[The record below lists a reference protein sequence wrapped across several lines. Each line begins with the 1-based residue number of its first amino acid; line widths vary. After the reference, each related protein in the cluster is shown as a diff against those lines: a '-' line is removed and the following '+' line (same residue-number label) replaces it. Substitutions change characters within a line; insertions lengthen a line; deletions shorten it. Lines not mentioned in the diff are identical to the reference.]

1 MLSEFAPFLVEIVST
16 QYDPDAKYHGDP
28 EMINRY
34 NILLGAK
41 QAYADYW
48 LRVKHR
54 QEEELVADRVSSE
67 VKFSFHKKDNKRSSE
82 TKK

>member
-1 MLSEFAPFLVEIVST
+1 MVSI
-16 QYDPDAKYHGDP
+16 QNDPDVTYLGDP

-41 QAYADYW
+41 HAYADHW
-48 LRVKHR
+48 LCVKHR
-54 QEEELVADRVSSE
+54 QEGVSGGPGYIE
-67 VKFSFHKKDNKRSSE
+67 VKSSVHKKDNKRSSE